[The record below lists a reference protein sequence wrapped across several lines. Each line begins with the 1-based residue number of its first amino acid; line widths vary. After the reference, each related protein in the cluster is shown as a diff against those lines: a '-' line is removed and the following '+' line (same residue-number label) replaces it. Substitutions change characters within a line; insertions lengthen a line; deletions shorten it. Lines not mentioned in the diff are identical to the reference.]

1 MKLTVNVTYDIT
13 PQRISDLFASA
24 FEGGINYWAQD
35 AELTATAA
43 PMRSD
48 LVWWG
53 CPEHFE
59 GPFVF
64 ELHYDDPDDDE
75 GEGPGISLSALE
87 EKLKPEVLATF
98 EEIEGLYKK
107 LHKMQ
112 HRRLET
118 MTSGEEVTTRSEK
131 TYERQREELVGKVEQ
146 VRLHNNRIEFL
157 FM

>member
-75 GEGPGISLSALE
+75 GEGNGKGVKVIDNAAVIRGF
-87 EKLKPEVLATF
+87 EVMAARAPRHFSNFITDD
-98 EEIEGLYKK
+98 EDA
-107 LHKMQ
+107 
-112 HRRLET
+112 ET
-118 MTSGEEVTTRSEK
+118 ADVFVQCIVFADRDEPLIYG
-131 TYERQREELVGKVEQ
+131 
-146 VRLHNNRIEFL
+146 
-157 FM
+157 